1 MWDCD
6 IELYDW
12 SRGFDSGYSNDDFI
26 DFEVEKELEDAFTE
40 GVYETPEGGV
50 IEFSSFLYV
59 YSMTIEPDD
68 KPRVEEIR
76 NVRNASVG
84 NSRKRKGVAGY
95 GPQITT
101 GRESA
106 EVDVYDKE
114 VKVVLEMPGVSKE
127 HINIQAYHDYVE
139 VMSNHPHRKY
149 QVIEIPHLADIK
161 TGRSTY
167 KNGILEIVFKKKEKL
182 NGKNKRKEIRIG

>member
-12 SRGFDSGYSNDDFI
+12 FRGFDSGYFNDDFI
-26 DFEVEKELEDAFTE
+26 DFEVEKELEDAFME
-40 GVYETPEGGV
+40 RVYETPEDRV
-50 IEFSSFLYV
+50 IEFSSFLSV

-68 KPRVEEIR
+68 KRVEGI
-76 NVRNASVG
+76 RNASVG
-84 NSRKRKGVAGY
+84 SSRKRKGVAGY

-101 GRESA
+101 ERDSLA
-106 EVDVYDKE
+106 EINVYHKE
-114 VKVVLEMPGVSKE
+114 VKLVLEMPGVSKE
-127 HINIQAYHDYVE
+127 HIDIQAYHDYVE
-139 VMSNHPHRKY
+139 VSSNHPHRKY

-167 KNGILEIVFKKKEKL
+167 KNGILEIVFKKKKKL
-182 NGKNKRKEIRIG
+182 NGNNKRREIRIR